1 MKKWVALSALLL
13 AAMLVASG
21 CGGGDTKES
30 SPSPSA
36 SQAAGSSAGEA
47 KAITIDATNFKFDP
61 GEITVKQGDEVSIT
75 LKNSQGNH
83 ALKIEGYDKEVK
95 GNATVKFVADKAGE
109 FKIVCSI
116 FCGKGHEDMVS
127 KLIVQ

>member
-1 MKKWVALSALLL
+1 MKKWVSLSALLL

-21 CGGGDTKES
+21 CGGGDKKES
-30 SPSPSA
+30 SPSPA
-36 SQAAGSSAGEA
+36 ATQAGGSGGES

-61 GEITVKQGDEVSIT
+61 GEITVQQGDEVSIT

-116 FCGKGHEDMVS
+116 FCGKGHDDMVS

>member
-1 MKKWVALSALLL
+1 MKKWVSLSALLL

-21 CGGGDTKES
+21 CGGGDKKES
-30 SPSPSA
+30 SSSPA
-36 SQAAGSSAGEA
+36 AAQAGTSGGEA

-95 GNATVKFVADKAGE
+95 GNATVKFVADKTGE

-116 FCGKGHEDMVS
+116 FCGKGHDDMIS

>member
-1 MKKWVALSALLL
+1 MKKWVSLSALML

-21 CGGGDTKES
+21 CGGGDKKES
-30 SPSPSA
+30 
-36 SQAAGSSAGEA
+36 GSSPVATQTGSTGGET
-47 KAITIDATNFKFDP
+47 KAFTVDATNFKFEP
-61 GEITVKQGDEVSIT
+61 AEITVNQGDEVSIT

-83 ALKIEGYDKEVK
+83 ALLIEGYEKEVK

-116 FCGKGHEDMVS
+116 FCGKGHDDMLS